1 MDLREIESKVSEL
14 CWSYTPEERKAQ
26 LLEELRQV
34 GVRVNQGASG
44 TSWSIVP
51 YGEHQALLSEA
62 PEFSDLSQGVKSL
75 LTAQRKSGHGHV
87 WDRPDGVKSRCGG
100 PNVCH
105 VCAHDKAW
113 LDTLSDSEKRFF
125 LR

>member
-14 CWSYTPEERKAQ
+14 CWSDTSADRKAQ
-26 LLEELRQV
+26 LLEELRQA
-34 GVRVNQGASG
+34 GVRVKQGASG

-51 YGEHQALLSEA
+51 YGEHQALLTEA
-62 PEFSDLSQGVKSL
+62 PAFSDLSTGVKEL
-75 LTAQRKSGHGHV
+75 LTSQKSKGHGHA
-87 WDRPDGVKSRCGG
+87 WERPDGVKSRCGG

-125 LR
+125 LM